1 MTIQLNGEPLEVR
14 AARTVGELVTEF
26 DLPAPTLLIEHNEIA
41 LTRSE
46 WASTALAEGDRIE
59 LLRVTAGG

>member
-1 MTIQLNGEPLEVR
+1 MTVFVNGERRELQS
-14 AARTVGELVTEF
+14 ARTVAALVEELGF
-26 DLPAPTLLIEHNEIA
+26 PAPTLLIEHNGTA

-46 WASTALAEGDRIE
+46 WPSATLTEGDRIE

>member
-1 MTIQLNGEPLEVR
+1 MTVFVNGEPREI
-14 AARTVGELVTEF
+14 AAATDVAALVEELG
-26 DLPAPTLLIEHNEIA
+26 LPGPALLIEHNGTA

-46 WASTALAEGDRIE
+46 WPATPLSEGDRLE

>member
-1 MTIQLNGEPLEVR
+1 MTVLVDGEPCEVR
-14 AARTVGELVTEF
+14 IAETVAALIEEL
-26 DLPAPTLLIEHNEIA
+26 DLPAPALLIELNGLA

-46 WASTALAEGDRIE
+46 WPATPLAEGDRLE

>member
-1 MTIQLNGEPLEVR
+1 MTVRINGEPREVL
-14 AARTVGELVTEF
+14 AAQDVAALVEELG
-26 DLPAPTLLIEHNEIA
+26 LPAPTLLIEHNGTA

-46 WASTALAEGDRIE
+46 WPQTPLAEGDRLE